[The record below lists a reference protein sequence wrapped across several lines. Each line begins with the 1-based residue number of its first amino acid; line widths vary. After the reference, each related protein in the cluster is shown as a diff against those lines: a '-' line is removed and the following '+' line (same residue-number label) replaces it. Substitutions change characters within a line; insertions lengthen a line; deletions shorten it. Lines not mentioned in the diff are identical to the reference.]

1 MSFTSLDTL
10 FSNLKLKC
18 GFVFFCVLVLCPNA
32 TPRCL
37 NEIRINLK
45 IEWLYL
51 NGRKNIFSIGIDDL

>member
-10 FSNLKLKC
+10 FSNLKFKC

-37 NEIRINLK
+37 NGMNLK

-51 NGRKNIFSIGIDDL
+51 NGRKEYFLDWN